1 MNVASPETKRTETAL
16 TLWVPLPPV
25 AFAVSVAS
33 VASVVVDAEVDVEV
47 STRVEGT
54 TGALVDAVKNGGRG
68 TGLTMAAE
76 VLALMPRLGLS
87 ERTVYSVLVVVL
99 SGGVSESLDVV
110 TSASP
115 VVSERR
121 ASDVKACV
129 PVVRMRLAPVVMQM

>member
-1 MNVASPETKRTETAL
+1 MNAASPDTKRTETAL

-33 VASVVVDAEVDVEV
+33 VAVDAEVDVEV
-47 STRVEGT
+47 NTMVEGT

-76 VLALMPRLGLS
+76 VLALMLRMGLS
-87 ERTVYSVLVVVL
+87 EKTVYSLLVVVL
-99 SGGVSESLDVV
+99 SGGPSESPDVV